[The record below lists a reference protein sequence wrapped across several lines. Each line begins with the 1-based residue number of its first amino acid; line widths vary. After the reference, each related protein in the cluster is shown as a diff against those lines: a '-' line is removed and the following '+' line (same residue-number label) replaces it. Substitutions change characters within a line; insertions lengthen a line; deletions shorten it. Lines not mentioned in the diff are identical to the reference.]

1 MAGPTVHIPPKT
13 RATLQELARETGQPI
28 EEVLVQAVDSYY
40 RTYLLE
46 RTNLGYAALR
56 ADSTAWMEEAQ
67 ERAAWDVTLTDDL
80 GSD

>member
-1 MAGPTVHIPPKT
+1 V
-13 RATLQELARETGQPI
+13 LA
-28 EEVLVQAVDSYY
+28 QAVDSYY

-67 ERAAWDVTLTDDL
+67 ERAAWDVTLGDDL
-80 GSD
+80 EAD